1 VQAGAADP
9 ELAASKFTYASYRRD
24 SPFVQPDWN
33 RRAKLSPFAGSRLAF
48 DEASKTFRKLRGY
61 QAMPKLIAGLRAHD
75 AQLDP
80 KSVDG
85 SKRAA

>member
-1 VQAGAADP
+1 MVLRWVA
-9 ELAASKFTYASYRRD
+9 LA
-24 SPFVQPDWN
+24 
-33 RRAKLSPFAGSRLAF
+33 L

-61 QAMPKLIAGLRAHD
+61 VAMPKLVAALRDHD
-75 AQLDP
+75 AQLDT